1 MQYSNPV
8 IPGFH
13 PDPSICR
20 VNDDYY
26 LVTSTFEYFPG
37 VPIFHSKDLVHW
49 RQIGHCLTTPEQL
62 PLANA
67 WSSGGIYAPTIRYHD
82 GWFYMVTTN
91 VSGTGNFYVKTRN
104 PEGPWSAP
112 IPVKQGGIDPSLL
125 FDNDGRVYFQSSCNG
140 TEGHAIYQCEI
151 DIETGEML
159 TESRYIWKGT
169 GGAHPEAPH
178 LYKIDGWYYLMIAE
192 GGTEYGHMETI
203 ARSRQPYGPFESCPH
218 NPVLTN
224 RSMDSS
230 IQAAGH
236 ADLIEAQDGSWWA
249 VCLGIRPVAYPKAHH
264 LGREVY
270 LAPVTWTEEGWPVF
284 GRDTHIDPQME
295 APELPQTPWP
305 ESPVRDD
312 FNENQLG
319 FDWTFLRNPLEG
331 SWSLEERPGHLVLH
345 GHKTGLSNAG
355 APAFVGRR
363 LSHFSCSIAAAME
376 YEPQHEGEEAGLTV
390 FMNEK
395 HHYDLGVTLVEGRK
409 KVIFR
414 KTIGSLQ
421 TEQTWDCP
429 EGSVEL
435 KVQAFPK
442 KIVASLQT
450 AQGSTIDLGWGETHL
465 LSTEVAGGF
474 TGVFIAMY
482 AAGSAEGQSAPA
494 AFDWFDY
501 VPSEQQDSQ

>member
-1 MQYSNPV
+1 
-8 IPGFH
+8 
-13 PDPSICR
+13 
-20 VNDDYY
+20 
-26 LVTSTFEYFPG
+26 
-37 VPIFHSKDLVHW
+37 
-49 RQIGHCLTTPEQL
+49 
-62 PLANA
+62 
-67 WSSGGIYAPTIRYHD
+67 
-82 GWFYMVTTN
+82 
-91 VSGTGNFYVKTRN
+91 
-104 PEGPWSAP
+104 
-112 IPVKQGGIDPSLL
+112 
-125 FDNDGRVYFQSSCNG
+125 
-140 TEGHAIYQCEI
+140 
-151 DIETGEML
+151 
-159 TESRYIWKGT
+159 
-169 GGAHPEAPH
+169 
-178 LYKIDGWYYLMIAE
+178 MIAE

-230 IQAAGH
+230 IQATGH

-270 LAPVTWTEEGWPVF
+270 LAPVTWTEEGWPVI
-284 GRDTHIDPQME
+284 GRDTHIDPQMD

-305 ESPVRDD
+305 ASPVRDD
-312 FNENQLG
+312 FNEKRLG
-319 FDWTFLRNPLEG
+319 FDWTFLRNPLED
-331 SWSLEERPGHLVLH
+331 SWSLEERPGYLVLH
-345 GHKTGLSNAG
+345 GHETNLSNAG

-395 HHYDLGVTLVEGRK
+395 HHYDIAVTLVEGRK
-409 KVIFR
+409 KVVFR

-435 KVQAFPK
+435 KVQAYPK

-450 AQGSTIDLGWGETHL
+450 AQGSTLDLGWGETHL

-482 AAGSAEGQSAPA
+482 AAGSAEGHAAPA

-501 VPSEQQDSQ
+501 EPQVEL